1 MKKELSEINSGNDLR
16 RLAEERL
23 KNSRSSLD
31 SSAAVESRNALA
43 LVHELQVHQIELEMQ
58 NEALK
63 LAKLE
68 TEDVLTKYSDLYD
81 FAPMG
86 LFSFDVQGQI
96 QEINLAGAKLLGME
110 RRNLMA
116 RRFQQFVAPKD
127 RPSFGE
133 FCKTAFEASTKQTCE
148 LNLLKDGDPTV
159 YVRIEG
165 IVAEDGSLNKR
176 QCRIAAIDITER
188 RLMEEEL
195 RKARDELERRVL
207 ERTTELSRAKDNLEV
222 INEKLLVEITK
233 HEKLEKELIK
243 TKEVAEAA
251 VEAKAAFLANMSH
264 ELRTPMN
271 AVIGFSSLLLDEN
284 LTLEQK
290 DYVES
295 IRNGGGALLSII
307 SDIL

>member
-31 SSAAVESRNALA
+31 SSAAVESRDALA

-133 FCKTAFEASTKQTCE
+133 FCKKAFEASTKQTCE
-148 LNLLKDGDPTV
+148 FEPPKGRRSYSLCPHRGHSRRGWLAEQKTVQDRRYRHNRAQVDG
-159 YVRIEG
+159 RG
-165 IVAEDGSLNKR
+165 
-176 QCRIAAIDITER
+176 
-188 RLMEEEL
+188 
-195 RKARDELERRVL
+195 
-207 ERTTELSRAKDNLEV
+207 
-222 INEKLLVEITK
+222 
-233 HEKLEKELIK
+233 
-243 TKEVAEAA
+243 TKESA
-251 VEAKAAFLANMSH
+251 
-264 ELRTPMN
+264 R
-271 AVIGFSSLLLDEN
+271 
-284 LTLEQK
+284 
-290 DYVES
+290 
-295 IRNGGGALLSII
+295 
-307 SDIL
+307 